1 MTLDQN
7 GRWPFNHAAIPWFV
21 LDNPP
26 EAMGPYELAT
36 YCFYRRHANF
46 HTGACSVA
54 IDTIARRLGASWV
67 RIRQA
72 RDWLETRGLIRV
84 IKMPG
89 GVPDQVVTVY
99 PPIAKETLTY
109 DKSQL

>member
-1 MTLDQN
+1 MTLNEN

-26 EAMGPYELAT
+26 EGMGPYELAV
-36 YCFYRRHANF
+36 YVYLRRHANF
-46 HTGACSVA
+46 RTGACSVA

-72 RDWLETRGLIRV
+72 RDSLEKWGLIRV
-84 IKMPG
+84 IKTPG

-99 PPIAKETLTY
+99 PPSAKGL
-109 DKSQL
+109 